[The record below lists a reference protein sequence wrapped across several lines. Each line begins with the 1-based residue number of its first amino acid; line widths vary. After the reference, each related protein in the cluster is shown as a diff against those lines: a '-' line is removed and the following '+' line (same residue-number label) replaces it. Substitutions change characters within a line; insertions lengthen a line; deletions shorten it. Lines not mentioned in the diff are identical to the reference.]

1 MTFKDDR
8 PFATLEA
15 AEGKLLELADAVEA
29 DHAGR
34 LSVAVI
40 KTQFQNGVGSHEEYG
55 VAVRAA
61 IVHGWLTMHP
71 SGADLSF
78 TQAEAELFA

>member
-1 MTFKDDR
+1 MIDR
-8 PFATLEA
+8 SRRSRQPSANCSSLRTRSRPITLVA
-15 AEGKLLELADAVEA
+15 SL
-29 DHAGR
+29 
-34 LSVAVI
+34 VAVI
-40 KTQFQNGVGSHEEYG
+40 KTQFQNGGGSHEEYG

>member
-1 MTFKDDR
+1 M
-8 PFATLEA
+8 LVE
-15 AEGKLLELADAVEA
+15 EGERRCPGKP
-29 DHAGR
+29 
-34 LSVAVI
+34 
-40 KTQFQNGVGSHEEYG
+40 NGGGSHEEYG

-78 TQAEAELFA
+78 TQAEAELSA